1 MFFALFFSDGGCCC
15 CDNKNRT
22 QNKQVVGLPSQK
34 YKIIAR
40 RKSMENVCCI
50 YYWLGATFRGAIV
63 LAGGMKGKTFDFL
76 PPHVQLEFII
86 YGLAVRWIRK

>member
-1 MFFALFFSDGGCCC
+1 MRLHLEPPT
-15 CDNKNRT
+15 R
-22 QNKQVVGLPSQK
+22 LPHHVICQK
-34 YKIIAR
+34 
-40 RKSMENVCCI
+40 
-50 YYWLGATFRGAIV
+50 GGAIV